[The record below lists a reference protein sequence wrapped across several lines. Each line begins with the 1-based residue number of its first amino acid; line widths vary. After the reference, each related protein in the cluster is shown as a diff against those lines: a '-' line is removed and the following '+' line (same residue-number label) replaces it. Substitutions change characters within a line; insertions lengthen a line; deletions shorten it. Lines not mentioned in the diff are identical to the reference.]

1 MDIKQNDI
9 VEFRGNPCRVMY
21 ISHED
26 NDLQISPYGW
36 VPQSNVKLL
45 ESTHI
50 PTLNVGDEVVIHE
63 IDDGD
68 RKYYSADWVD
78 GMDELIGTTSTIVNI
93 DIREGTCRLENSYWF
108 ASYHLEKIDDY
119 DII

>member
-1 MDIKQNDI
+1 MDIKQYDI

-50 PTLNVGDEVVIHE
+50 PTLNIGDEVIIHE

-68 RKYYSADWVD
+68 Q
-78 GMDELIGTTSTIVNI
+78 NI
-93 DIREGTCRLENSYWF
+93 ILPTGWMVWTNLSVL
-108 ASYHLEKIDDY
+108 HLLL
-119 DII
+119 